1 MDKEIL
7 TTLISRDL
15 DDLRKLVDGFLQLPE
30 CPEPLVQLA
39 ADKAEILSANLLL
52 LLKKEEEQE
61 NPNEPE
67 VEIEFIFEPEE
78 EQQEIEQS
86 VEIETEATEETFE
99 ESAVESA
106 VEPAVEE
113 PVVEE
118 PAVEMVEETPVAD
131 VAEPELPQEEMA
143 ESPEEEEKPE
153 PSLRHPMFAETQDKS
168 LGGAFLHRPVEDLK
182 KAISLADRFRF
193 IRELFNG
200 NGELMSATIDELNAL
215 TSFEEVEAYLS
226 KHFPQWD
233 GENSAVADFINIVS
247 RKF

>member
-15 DDLRKLVDGFLQLPE
+15 DDLRKLVDGFLQLPQ

-78 EQQEIEQS
+78 EQNEVEQS
-86 VEIETEATEETFE
+86 IECEADGTEEALE
-99 ESAVESA
+99 HHS
-106 VEPAVEE
+106 VEE
-113 PVVEE
+113 PVVEM
-118 PAVEMVEETPVAD
+118 AEETPAEEVVEPEQPLDEVVEPEQPQED
-131 VAEPELPQEEMA
+131 VAETPV
-143 ESPEEEEKPE
+143 EEEKPE
-153 PSLRHPMFAETQDKS
+153 PSPRHPIFVDTQDKS
-168 LGGAFLHRPVEDLK
+168 LGGAFLNRPVEDLK

-200 NGELMSATIDELNAL
+200 NGELMSTTIDELNAL
-215 TSFEEVEAYLS
+215 TSFEEVEVYLS

-233 GENSAVADFINIVS
+233 GDNSAVVDFINIVS

>member
-15 DDLRKLVDGFLQLPE
+15 DDLRKLVDGFLQLPQ

-78 EQQEIEQS
+78 GQNEVEQS
-86 VEIETEATEETFE
+86 IECEADGTEEALE
-99 ESAVESA
+99 HHS
-106 VEPAVEE
+106 VEE
-113 PVVEE
+113 PVVEM
-118 PAVEMVEETPVAD
+118 AVETPAEEVVEPEQPLDEVVEPEQPQESVAETPV
-131 VAEPELPQEEMA
+131 
-143 ESPEEEEKPE
+143 EEEKPE
-153 PSLRHPMFAETQDKS
+153 PSPRHPIFVDTQDKS
-168 LGGAFLHRPVEDLK
+168 LGGAFLNRPVEDLK

-200 NGELMSATIDELNAL
+200 NGELMSTTIDELNAL
-215 TSFEEVEAYLS
+215 TSFEEVEVYLS

-233 GENSAVADFINIVS
+233 GDNSAVVDFINIVS

>member
-15 DDLRKLVDGFLQLPE
+15 DDLRKLVDGFLQLPQ

-78 EQQEIEQS
+78 EQNEVEQS
-86 VEIETEATEETFE
+86 IECEADGTEEALE
-99 ESAVESA
+99 HPS
-106 VEPAVEE
+106 VEE
-113 PVVEE
+113 PVVEMAEETLAEEVVESERPLDDVVE
-118 PAVEMVEETPVAD
+118 PEQPQDDVAETPV
-131 VAEPELPQEEMA
+131 
-143 ESPEEEEKPE
+143 EEEKPE
-153 PSLRHPMFAETQDKS
+153 PSPRHPIFVDTQDKS
-168 LGGAFLHRPVEDLK
+168 LGGAFLNRPVEDLK

-200 NGELMSATIDELNAL
+200 NGELMSTTIDELNAL
-215 TSFEEVEAYLS
+215 TSFEEVEVYLS

-233 GENSAVADFINIVS
+233 GDNSAVVDFINIVS

>member
-15 DDLRKLVDGFLQLPE
+15 DDLRKLVDGFLQLPQ

-78 EQQEIEQS
+78 EQNEVEQS
-86 VEIETEATEETFE
+86 IECEADGTEEALEHT
-99 ESAVESA
+99 S
-106 VEPAVEE
+106 VEE
-113 PVVEE
+113 PVVEM
-118 PAVEMVEETPVAD
+118 AEETPAEEVVEPEQPLDEVVEPEQPQED
-131 VAEPELPQEEMA
+131 VAETPV
-143 ESPEEEEKPE
+143 EEEKPE
-153 PSLRHPMFAETQDKS
+153 PSPRHPIFVDAQDKS
-168 LGGAFLHRPVEDLK
+168 LGGAFLNRPVEDLK

-200 NGELMSATIDELNAL
+200 NGELMSTTIDELNAL
-215 TSFEEVEAYLS
+215 TSFEEVEVYLS

-233 GENSAVADFINIVS
+233 GDNSAVVDFINIVS

>member
-15 DDLRKLVDGFLQLPE
+15 DDLRKLVDGFLQLPQ

-78 EQQEIEQS
+78 EQNEVEQS
-86 VEIETEATEETFE
+86 IECEADGTEEALE
-99 ESAVESA
+99 HPS
-106 VEPAVEE
+106 VEE
-113 PVVEE
+113 PVVEMAEETLAEEVVESERPLDDVVE
-118 PAVEMVEETPVAD
+118 PEQPQEDVAETPV
-131 VAEPELPQEEMA
+131 
-143 ESPEEEEKPE
+143 EEEKPE
-153 PSLRHPMFAETQDKS
+153 PSPRHPIFVDTQDKS
-168 LGGAFLHRPVEDLK
+168 LGGAFLNRPVEDLK

-200 NGELMSATIDELNAL
+200 NGELMSTTIDELNAL
-215 TSFEEVEAYLS
+215 TSFEEVEVYLS

-233 GENSAVADFINIVS
+233 GDNSAVVDFINIVS

>member
-15 DDLRKLVDGFLQLPE
+15 DDLRKLVDGFLQLPQ

-78 EQQEIEQS
+78 EQNGVEQS
-86 VEIETEATEETFE
+86 IECEADGTEEALE
-99 ESAVESA
+99 HPS
-106 VEPAVEE
+106 VEE
-113 PVVEE
+113 PVVEM
-118 PAVEMVEETPVAD
+118 AEETPAEEVVEPEQPLDDVVEPEQPQED
-131 VAEPELPQEEMA
+131 VAETPV
-143 ESPEEEEKPE
+143 EEEKPE
-153 PSLRHPMFAETQDKS
+153 PSPRHPIFVDTQDKS
-168 LGGAFLHRPVEDLK
+168 LGGAFLNRPVEDLK

-200 NGELMSATIDELNAL
+200 NGELMSTTIDELNAL
-215 TSFEEVEAYLS
+215 TSFEEVEVYLS

-233 GENSAVADFINIVS
+233 GDNSAVVDFINIVS

>member
-15 DDLRKLVDGFLQLPE
+15 DDLRKLVDGFLQLPQ

-78 EQQEIEQS
+78 EQNEVEQS
-86 VEIETEATEETFE
+86 IECEADGTKEALEHL
-99 ESAVESA
+99 S
-106 VEPAVEE
+106 VEE
-113 PVVEE
+113 PVVEM
-118 PAVEMVEETPVAD
+118 AEETPAEEVVEPEQPLDEVVEPEQPQED
-131 VAEPELPQEEMA
+131 VAETPV
-143 ESPEEEEKPE
+143 EEEKPE
-153 PSLRHPMFAETQDKS
+153 PSPRHPIFVDAQDKS
-168 LGGAFLHRPVEDLK
+168 LGGAFLNRPVEDLK

-200 NGELMSATIDELNAL
+200 NGELMSTTIDELNAL
-215 TSFEEVEAYLS
+215 TSFEEVEVYLS

-233 GENSAVADFINIVS
+233 GDNSAVVDFINIVS

>member
-15 DDLRKLVDGFLQLPE
+15 DDLRKLVDGFLQLPQ

-78 EQQEIEQS
+78 EQNEVEQS
-86 VEIETEATEETFE
+86 IEYEADGTEEALE
-99 ESAVESA
+99 HHS
-106 VEPAVEE
+106 VEE
-113 PVVEE
+113 PVVEM
-118 PAVEMVEETPVAD
+118 AEETPAEEVVEPEQPQEDVAD
-131 VAEPELPQEEMA
+131 TPV
-143 ESPEEEEKPE
+143 EEEKPE
-153 PSLRHPMFAETQDKS
+153 PSPRHPIFVDTQDKS
-168 LGGAFLHRPVEDLK
+168 LGGAFLNRPVEDLK

-200 NGELMSATIDELNAL
+200 NGELMSTTIDELNAL
-215 TSFEEVEAYLS
+215 TSFEEVEVYLS

-233 GENSAVADFINIVS
+233 GDNSAVVDFINIVS

>member
-15 DDLRKLVDGFLQLPE
+15 DDLRKLVDGFLQLPQ

-78 EQQEIEQS
+78 EQNEVEQS
-86 VEIETEATEETFE
+86 IECEADGTEEVLE
-99 ESAVESA
+99 HHS
-106 VEPAVEE
+106 VEE
-113 PVVEE
+113 PVVEM
-118 PAVEMVEETPVAD
+118 AEETPAEEVVEPEQPQED
-131 VAEPELPQEEMA
+131 VAETPV
-143 ESPEEEEKPE
+143 EEEKPE
-153 PSLRHPMFAETQDKS
+153 PSPRHPIFVDTQDKS
-168 LGGAFLHRPVEDLK
+168 LGGAFLNRPVEDLK

-200 NGELMSATIDELNAL
+200 NGELMSTTIDELNAL
-215 TSFEEVEAYLS
+215 TSFEEVEVYLS

-233 GENSAVADFINIVS
+233 GDNSAVVDFINIVS

>member
-15 DDLRKLVDGFLQLPE
+15 DDLRKLVDGFLQLPQ

-78 EQQEIEQS
+78 EQNEVEQS
-86 VEIETEATEETFE
+86 IECEADGTEEALE
-99 ESAVESA
+99 HPS
-106 VEPAVEE
+106 VEE
-113 PVVEE
+113 PVVEM
-118 PAVEMVEETPVAD
+118 AEETPAEEVVESERPLDDVVEPEQPQDD
-131 VAEPELPQEEMA
+131 VAETPV
-143 ESPEEEEKPE
+143 EEEKPE
-153 PSLRHPMFAETQDKS
+153 PSPRHPIFVDTQDKS
-168 LGGAFLHRPVEDLK
+168 LGGAFLNRPVEDLK

-200 NGELMSATIDELNAL
+200 NGELMSTTIDELNAL
-215 TSFEEVEAYLS
+215 TSFEEVEVYLS

-233 GENSAVADFINIVS
+233 GDNSAVVDFINIVS

>member
-15 DDLRKLVDGFLQLPE
+15 DDLRKLVDGFLQLPQ

-78 EQQEIEQS
+78 EQNEVEQS
-86 VEIETEATEETFE
+86 IECEADGTEEALE
-99 ESAVESA
+99 HPS
-106 VEPAVEE
+106 VEE
-113 PVVEE
+113 PVVEM
-118 PAVEMVEETPVAD
+118 AVETPAEEVVEPEQPLDDVVEPEQPQEDVAETPV
-131 VAEPELPQEEMA
+131 
-143 ESPEEEEKPE
+143 EEEKPE
-153 PSLRHPMFAETQDKS
+153 PSPRHPIFVDTQDKS
-168 LGGAFLHRPVEDLK
+168 LGGAFLNRPVEDLK

-200 NGELMSATIDELNAL
+200 NGELMSTTIDELNAL
-215 TSFEEVEAYLS
+215 TSFEEVEVYLS

-233 GENSAVADFINIVS
+233 GDNSAVVDFINIVS

>member
-15 DDLRKLVDGFLQLPE
+15 DDLRKLVDGFLQLPQ

-78 EQQEIEQS
+78 EQNEVEQS
-86 VEIETEATEETFE
+86 IECEADGTEEALE
-99 ESAVESA
+99 HPS
-106 VEPAVEE
+106 VEE
-113 PVVEE
+113 PVVEM
-118 PAVEMVEETPVAD
+118 AEETPAEEV
-131 VAEPELPQEEMA
+131 VEPEQPLDDVVEPEQPQEDVTET
-143 ESPEEEEKPE
+143 PVEEEKPE
-153 PSLRHPMFAETQDKS
+153 PSPRHPIFVDTQDKS
-168 LGGAFLHRPVEDLK
+168 LGGTFLNRPVEDLK

-200 NGELMSATIDELNAL
+200 NGELMSTTIDELNAL
-215 TSFEEVEAYLS
+215 TSFEEVEVYLS

-233 GENSAVADFINIVS
+233 GDNSAVVNFINIVS

>member
-15 DDLRKLVDGFLQLPE
+15 DDLRKLVDGFLQLPQ

-61 NPNEPE
+61 NHNEPE

-78 EQQEIEQS
+78 EQNEVEQS
-86 VEIETEATEETFE
+86 IECEADGTEEALE
-99 ESAVESA
+99 HHS
-106 VEPAVEE
+106 VEE
-113 PVVEE
+113 PVVEM
-118 PAVEMVEETPVAD
+118 AEETPAEEVVEPEQPQED
-131 VAEPELPQEEMA
+131 VAETPV
-143 ESPEEEEKPE
+143 EEEKPE
-153 PSLRHPMFAETQDKS
+153 PSPRHPIFVDTQDKS
-168 LGGAFLHRPVEDLK
+168 LGGAFLNRPVEDLK

-200 NGELMSATIDELNAL
+200 NGELMSTTIDELNAL
-215 TSFEEVEAYLS
+215 TSFEEVEVYLS

-233 GENSAVADFINIVS
+233 GDNSAVVDFINIVS

>member
-15 DDLRKLVDGFLQLPE
+15 DDLRKLVDGFLQLPQ

-78 EQQEIEQS
+78 EQNEVEQS
-86 VEIETEATEETFE
+86 IECEADGTEEALE
-99 ESAVESA
+99 HPS
-106 VEPAVEE
+106 VEE
-113 PVVEE
+113 PVVEM
-118 PAVEMVEETPVAD
+118 AEETPAEEVVEPEQLLDDVVEPEQPQEDVAD
-131 VAEPELPQEEMA
+131 TPV
-143 ESPEEEEKPE
+143 EEEKPE
-153 PSLRHPMFAETQDKS
+153 PSPRHPIFVDTQDKS
-168 LGGAFLHRPVEDLK
+168 LGGAFLNRPVEDLK

-200 NGELMSATIDELNAL
+200 NGELMSTTIDELNAL
-215 TSFEEVEAYLS
+215 TSFEEVEVYLS

-233 GENSAVADFINIVS
+233 GDNSAVVDFINIVS

>member
-15 DDLRKLVDGFLQLPE
+15 DDLRKLVDGFLQLPQ

-67 VEIEFIFEPEE
+67 VEIEFIFEPEK
-78 EQQEIEQS
+78 EQNEVEQS
-86 VEIETEATEETFE
+86 IECEADGTEEALEHHSVE
-99 ESAVESA
+99 ES
-106 VEPAVEE
+106 
-113 PVVEE
+113 VVEM
-118 PAVEMVEETPVAD
+118 AEETPAEEVVEPEQPQED
-131 VAEPELPQEEMA
+131 VAETPV
-143 ESPEEEEKPE
+143 EEEKPE
-153 PSLRHPMFAETQDKS
+153 PSPRHPIFVDTQDKS
-168 LGGAFLHRPVEDLK
+168 LGGAFLNRPVEDLK

-200 NGELMSATIDELNAL
+200 NGELMSTTIDELNAL
-215 TSFEEVEAYLS
+215 TSFEEVEVYLS

-233 GENSAVADFINIVS
+233 GDNSAVVDFINIVS

>member
-15 DDLRKLVDGFLQLPE
+15 DDLRKLVDGFLQLPQ

-78 EQQEIEQS
+78 EQNEVEQS
-86 VEIETEATEETFE
+86 IECEADGTEEALE
-99 ESAVESA
+99 HPS
-106 VEPAVEE
+106 VEE
-113 PVVEE
+113 PVVEM
-118 PAVEMVEETPVAD
+118 AEETPAEEV
-131 VAEPELPQEEMA
+131 VEPEQPLDDVVEPEQPQEDVTET
-143 ESPEEEEKPE
+143 PVEEEKPE
-153 PSLRHPMFAETQDKS
+153 PSPRHPIFVDTQDKS
-168 LGGAFLHRPVEDLK
+168 LGGTFLNRPVEDLK

-200 NGELMSATIDELNAL
+200 NGELMSTTIDELNAL
-215 TSFEEVEAYLS
+215 TSFEEVEVYLS

-233 GENSAVADFINIVS
+233 GDNSAVVDFINIVS